1 MTTAEVREHTEIAQ
15 IERWRCERLEA
26 AGFPPDAAAQLA
38 ERHDVDLHAAIDLVQ
53 QGCPVDVA
61 VRILL

>member
-1 MTTAEVREHTEIAQ
+1 
-15 IERWRCERLEA
+15 
-26 AGFPPDAAAQLA
+26 
-38 ERHDVDLHAAIDLVQ
+38 VDLHAAIDLVQ